1 MFSMVFPFSE
11 IVKEPQGEAALRTA
25 MSLAFLNG
33 GLPQGTP
40 ISPLITNVMM
50 IPVDF
55 KLSNTLRNFEKQ
67 SFIYT
72 RYADDFI
79 ISSKYDFDVRSVEEL
94 VVSTLN
100 SFGAPFTINASK
112 TRYGSS
118 AGRNWN
124 LGVMLNKDNEIT
136 VGHKKKKQIKEMV
149 NGSAYDFLRT
159 NEHLG
164 RKIIFLTLG
173 GSYSYG
179 TNVETSDVDVRGCAL
194 NSESDLLGL
203 TSFEQVVNTQTD
215 TTIYA
220 FNKLVS
226 LLLNCNPNTIEMLGC
241 KPEHYFYIS
250 DIGREMIANRK
261 MFLSKRAVHS
271 FGGYANQQLRRLENA
286 LARDRLSQARRE
298 EHILN
303 SMKGAV
309 KSFESRYT
317 IFENGSIVLY
327 TDESPREDLD
337 REIFADIQLKKYPVR
352 EFNSV
357 INDLTNVIGTY
368 EKLNHRNHKKDDEHL
383 NKHAMHLIR
392 LYLLCLDI
400 LEKED
405 IVTYRGDD
413 LPLLMSIRK
422 GDYQLEDGTYRP
434 EFFEMVSDFEKRLN
448 YAKQNTSLPD
458 NPDMKKVEE
467 FVMSV
472 NRRAIDA

>member
-1 MFSMVFPFSE
+1 MAESMQGLHRTCRCAEVTTE
-11 IVKEPQGEAALRTA
+11 MVGKEVTLMGWVAKAR
-25 MSLAFLNG
+25 NKG
-33 GLPQGTP
+33 GL
-40 ISPLITNVMM
+40 VF
-50 IPVDF
+50 VD
-55 KLSNTLRNFEKQ
+55 L
-67 SFIYT
+67 
-72 RYADDFI
+72 
-79 ISSKYDFDVRSVEEL
+79 
-94 VVSTLN
+94 
-100 SFGAPFTINASK
+100 
-112 TRYGSS
+112 
-118 AGRNWN
+118 
-124 LGVMLNKDNEIT
+124 
-136 VGHKKKKQIKEMV
+136 
-149 NGSAYDFLRT
+149 
-159 NEHLG
+159 
-164 RKIIFLTLG
+164 
-173 GSYSYG
+173 
-179 TNVETSDVDVRGCAL
+179 
-194 NSESDLLGL
+194 
-203 TSFEQVVNTQTD
+203 
-215 TTIYA
+215 
-220 FNKLVS
+220 
-226 LLLNCNPNTIEMLGC
+226 
-241 KPEHYFYIS
+241 
-250 DIGREMIANRK
+250 
-261 MFLSKRAVHS
+261 
-271 FGGYANQQLRRLENA
+271 
-286 LARDRLSQARRE
+286 RDRSGIMQL
-298 EHILN
+298 
-303 SMKGAV
+303 
-309 KSFESRYT
+309 

-392 LYLLCLDI
+392 LCLLCLDI